1 MKRHEFNLEF
11 LPNTI
16 LCGLSISQYES
27 KIEESEEWH
36 LTYRFAIGLIFITF
50 SYTKILI
57 SEDNSV
63 S

>member
-1 MKRHEFNLEF
+1 MKRHEFNLEV
-11 LPNTI
+11 LPNTV

-27 KIEESEEWH
+27 KIEGSEEWH
-36 LTYRFAIGLIFITF
+36 PTYRVALGLIFITF